1 MHVPILNLL
10 KLVREP
16 QDLPLGGLRLRLT
29 LGLVLK
35 GRVEQGAAARR
46 FMHQQEL
53 DAYGRQYVWDV
64 VQRDLV
70 LKDVQ
75 RHGFEMCLPCPSIFV
90 GFVLAFFSHSTC
102 LKMN

>member
-46 FMHQQEL
+46 V
-53 DAYGRQYVWDV
+53 DASRGWCV
-64 VQRDLV
+64 
-70 LKDVQ
+70 
-75 RHGFEMCLPCPSIFV
+75 HFGF
-90 GFVLAFFSHSTC
+90 GTDYA
-102 LKMN
+102 